1 MQRLFSISLFL
12 LISCALLSQQQQEQV
27 AFDAEFDIPVRMTR
41 TFGLSGN
48 IGLKSLTGFG
58 VSFQY
63 YVAPKFA
70 LDGGVGVSNYGFNLA
85 GRGRYI
91 FTSGNFAPFVSAGF
105 IYGTGSS
112 GQPVVISDIETGNE
126 IGFVLDPSRFV
137 QIMGGGEL
145 VARKGFFLMFGA
157 GISILTNPDNYEVVH
172 GNPSQAM
179 YDYLNFVYGT
189 GFCTEV
195 SIGYIFG
202 NKKGYRGGF

>member
-1 MQRLFSISLFL
+1 MKCPAFILLCLIISL
-12 LISCALLSQQQQEQV
+12 ALVGQEQEQV
-27 AFDAEFDIPVRMTR
+27 AFDAEFEIPVRMTR
-41 TFGLSGN
+41 SVGISGN

-58 VSFQY
+58 VTFQY
-63 YVAPKFA
+63 YAAPKFA
-70 LDGGVGVSNYGFNLA
+70 IDGGVGISNYGFNLA
-85 GRGRYI
+85 GRCRYI

-145 VARKGFFLMFGA
+145 LARKGFFLMFGA
-157 GISILTNPDNYEVVH
+157 GISMLTNPDNYEVVH
-172 GNPSQAM
+172 GNPSPAM
-179 YDYLNFVYGT
+179 YDFLNYVYGT